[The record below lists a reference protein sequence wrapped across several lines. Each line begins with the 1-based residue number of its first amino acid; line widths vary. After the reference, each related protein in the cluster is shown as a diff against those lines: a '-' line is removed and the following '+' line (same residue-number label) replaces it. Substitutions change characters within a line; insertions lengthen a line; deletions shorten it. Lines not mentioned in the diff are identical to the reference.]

1 MWLEAILTR
10 EDLQAV
16 VERFA
21 PLTILLGE
29 SGSLLLVA
37 PTDLSLMPDKGI
49 ALRCDAT
56 LHWPVLGFDVP
67 VSMHGLLLHILPL
80 VEERPEGPT
89 LVFRL
94 QIDHTGVAM
103 LPSFFDHGVTAKI
116 DQELEQKHV
125 ELAWKFVDTLSHVF
139 KLPPS
144 LASASGFALR
154 ATAGR
159 VKATEVALGLAVE
172 FEASVQPRGVAG
184 EGRGEPGMVARRARA
199 ERRESGATRRGQR
212 TGGTRRR
219 AGAPRGKRSAEPLR
233 SRLSGGRGGG
243 GVAPPRELPRSEHGG
258 REGQAA
264 HGMVT

>member
-37 PTDLSLMPDKGI
+37 PTDLTLMPDKGI
-49 ALRCDAT
+49 ALKCDAT

-80 VEERPEGPT
+80 VEERPDGAT

-116 DQELEQKHV
+116 NQELEQKHV
-125 ELAWKFVDTLSHVF
+125 ELAWNFVDTLSHVF

-159 VKATEVALGLAVE
+159 VKATETALGLAVE

-184 EGRGEPGMVARRARA
+184 GGARDPAKVGGAGDPDAANQAPPAEQPPETRGGEA
-199 ERRESGATRRGQR
+199 GATQRQANAPRSRFDPGSLAVGAAAAWLLLASFRAVSGMGARSRRR
-212 TGGTRRR
+212 TGW
-219 AGAPRGKRSAEPLR
+219 
-233 SRLSGGRGGG
+233 
-243 GVAPPRELPRSEHGG
+243 
-258 REGQAA
+258 
-264 HGMVT
+264 

>member
-37 PTDLSLMPDKGI
+37 PPDLTLRPDKGI
-49 ALRCDAT
+49 ALSCDAT

-67 VSMHGLLLHILPL
+67 VSMHGLLVHILPL
-80 VEERPEGPT
+80 VEQRPDGAT

-116 DQELEQKHV
+116 NQELEQKHI
-125 ELAWKFVDTLSHVF
+125 ELAWNFVDTLSHVF

-144 LASASGFALR
+144 LASAAGFALR

-172 FEASVQPRGVAG
+172 FEASVQPRVAG
-184 EGRGEPGMVARRARA
+184 GGPRDLGTAGGAHDPNAASQAPTEGT
-199 ERRESGATRRGQR
+199 ESGAQGD
-212 TGGTRRR
+212 
-219 AGAPRGKRSAEPLR
+219 EP
-233 SRLSGGRGGG
+233 
-243 GVAPPRELPRSEHGG
+243 
-258 REGQAA
+258 A
-264 HGMVT
+264 HPA

>member
-184 EGRGEPGMVARRARA
+184 EGRGEPGMVGGAREPNAASRAPPAAGNEPAARGDEPGPREANAPRSRFDPGSLAVGAVAAWLLLASFRA
-199 ERRESGATRRGQR
+199 VSTVGA
-212 TGGTRRR
+212 
-219 AGAPRGKRSAEPLR
+219 RGKRR
-233 SRLSGGRGGG
+233 TGW
-243 GVAPPRELPRSEHGG
+243 
-258 REGQAA
+258 
-264 HGMVT
+264 